1 MTLILVTNDDGISAI
16 GIQMLA
22 KALTGLTKATK
33 VLVVA
38 PTIQRSAGGKS
49 VTYSTPLRLS
59 REKNLFDSEILAYSI
74 DGTPADCVI
83 MGKYIS
89 SKEFGKK
96 PDIIVSGI
104 NSGDNT
110 SVQSVLTSGTCAA
123 ALEGGLSGIPSIA
136 FSLEVPEIELF
147 SRQNDSTSNYEIVS
161 KHASEIT
168 KKVISKPLPSDILF
182 LNCNFPASV
191 SKKTPY
197 EIVRL
202 APEKYIDEAIEQ
214 KDPRGVPI
222 YWIWGELV
230 SNLPEN
236 TDAHSLSVK
245 KLITLTPISLDFNPD
260 LILEFKKWFLEA

>member
-1 MTLILVTNDDGISAI
+1 MTIILVTNDDGIGAI
-16 GIQMLA
+16 GVHMLA
-22 KALTGLTKATK
+22 KALIGLTKDTK

-38 PTIQRSAGGKS
+38 PTVQRSAGGKS

-59 REKNLFDSEILAYSI
+59 REKNLYDNAILAYSV

-110 SVQSVLTSGTCAA
+110 SVQAVLTSGTCAA

-136 FSLEVPEIELF
+136 FSLEVPEVELF
-147 SRQNDSTSNYEIVS
+147 SRPSDSTSNYEIAS
-161 KHASEIT
+161 IHAREIT
-168 KKVISKPLPSDILF
+168 KKVLSKPLPSDMLF
-182 LNCNFPASV
+182 LNCNFPANV
-191 SKKTPY
+191 SMKTPLD
-197 EIVRL
+197 IVRL
-202 APEKYIDEAIEQ
+202 APEKYVDEAIEQ

-222 YWIWGELV
+222 YWIWGDLV

-245 KLITLTPISLDFNPD
+245 KSITLTPISLDFNPD
-260 LILEFKKWFLEA
+260 HISKLKNWFSEA